1 MFTDL
6 IGSRLVAMDNN
17 GFTVQTP
24 VGDMRHY
31 EFVEIEGDCCGY
43 SELTTTLM
51 FDPNDP
57 TNNPAITNVQ
67 DDVMDE
73 NDENVWGETRTITFF
88 GISGPLAR
96 INSESSSGSGWCY
109 GAAMHVKCRE
119 TSEEEVLTSW

>member
-1 MFTDL
+1 MFDNL
-6 IGSRLVAMDNN
+6 IGSRLVAMNEN

-43 SELTTTLM
+43 SELTAALL
-51 FDPNDP
+51 FDPDDP
-57 TNNPAITNVQ
+57 TNNPAITNVEDSGGE
-67 DDVMDE
+67 DDG
-73 NDENVWGETRTITFF
+73 WGETRTITLF

-119 TSEEEVLTSW
+119 TGEEDVLTSW